1 MAEETKTTEK
11 KEIAPLPKTGG
22 RTVRMVRGGRRGS
35 ARPATKEGGDKAGA
49 PKDARGGRDRRGG
62 RGGDRRER
70 SEFDNRLL
78 EVRRVTRVVSGG
90 RRFSFAASVVI
101 GDKKGRVGVGTG
113 KSSDTPLA
121 IDKAVRD
128 AKKNLVRIPTT
139 KNGSIAHEVQ
149 AKYASATVSV
159 MPTRS
164 KSITAGSA
172 LRYVLELA
180 GIQAVTGKILSRSKN
195 KTNIAR
201 ATIKALK
208 DVRVSK

>member
-1 MAEETKTTEK
+1 MAEETKTTTEK
-11 KEIAPLPKTGG
+11 KIAPLPKTGG
-22 RTVRMVRGGRRGS
+22 RTVRMVRGAKRGGPRG
-35 ARPATKEGGDKAGA
+35 AAKEGEKTGGSGDGKE
-49 PKDARGGRDRRGG
+49 GRDRRGG
-62 RGGDRRER
+62 RGGERRER

-113 KSSDTPLA
+113 KSGDTPLA

-128 AKKNLVRIPTT
+128 AKKNLAKISLTKGASIP
-139 KNGSIAHEVQ
+139 HEVH
-149 AKYASATVSV
+149 AKYASAVVSIV
-159 MPTRS
+159 PTKS
-164 KSITAGSA
+164 KSVTAGSA

-208 DVRVSK
+208 DLRTTK

>member
-1 MAEETKTTEK
+1 MAEETKTTTEK
-11 KEIAPLPKTGG
+11 KIAPLPKTGG
-22 RTVRMVRGGRRGS
+22 RTVRMVRGGKRGT
-35 ARPATKEGGDKAGA
+35 RGPAGKEGENKT
-49 PKDARGGRDRRGG
+49 PNKDGKGGGRERRGG
-62 RGGDRRER
+62 RPGDRRER

-113 KSSDTPLA
+113 KSGDTPLA

-128 AKKNLVRIPTT
+128 AKKHLVKIPMT
-139 KNGSIAHEVQ
+139 KSASIPHEVQ
-149 AKYASATVSV
+149 AKYASAVVSIV
-159 MPTRS
+159 PTKS
-164 KSITAGSA
+164 KSVTAGSA

-180 GIQAVTGKILSRSKN
+180 GIQAVTGKILSRTKN

-201 ATIKALK
+201 ATIKALS
-208 DVRVSK
+208 DVRMNK

>member
-1 MAEETKTTEK
+1 MAEETKTTTEK
-11 KEIAPLPKTGG
+11 KIAPLPKTGG
-22 RTVRMVRGGRRGS
+22 RTVRMVRGGKRG
-35 ARPATKEGGDKAGA
+35 ARGPASKEGENKTPGKEG
-49 PKDARGGRDRRGG
+49 RGGRERRGG
-62 RGGDRRER
+62 RPGDRRER

-128 AKKNLVRIPTT
+128 AKKHLVKIPMT
-139 KNGSIAHEVQ
+139 KGASIPHEVQ
-149 AKYASATVSV
+149 AKYVSAVVSIV
-159 MPTRS
+159 PTKS
-164 KSITAGSA
+164 KSVTAGSA

-180 GIQAVTGKILSRSKN
+180 GIQAVAGKILSRTKN

-201 ATIKALK
+201 ATIKALSDIRTTK
-208 DVRVSK
+208 